1 MNLNFSG
8 NTQDAHTIQYPFMGA
23 SSGYFAVF
31 DGHGG
36 KEAADFSS
44 QTLHEVLE
52 NELRSSVGSSISMR
66 ECFETSYA
74 KTDELLKG
82 TAMYLGTTAVTC
94 FLRDQGSSIQLYA
107 ANAGDARAV
116 LCRDGK
122 ALRVTCD
129 HKPSLESERERL
141 VACGAFVARN
151 RVNAVLAVSRALG
164 DHALKKFVISEPN
177 FWEGDLTPADTF
189 LLIACDGLWDVIK
202 DQEAIDLVSSQAK
215 AQDMSDILVR
225 EALKRG
231 STDNIS
237 VMAVRFCWDF
247 RQPAPEN

>member
-1 MNLNFSG
+1 MR
-8 NTQDAHTIQYPFMGA
+8 QDAHTIQYPFMGE
-23 SSGYFAVF
+23 SGYFAVF

-44 QTLHEVLE
+44 VKLHELLE
-52 NELRSSVGSSISMR
+52 NELKSCDDSNRSMR
-66 ECFETSYA
+66 ECFEISYA

-82 TAMYLGTTAVTC
+82 TADYLGTTAVTC
-94 FLRDQGSSIQLYA
+94 FLKNQGASTRLYA

-129 HKPSLESERERL
+129 HKPSLESERQRL
-141 VACGAFVARN
+141 VASGAFVARN

-177 FWEGDLTPADTF
+177 FWEGDLGPSDAF
-189 LLIACDGLWDVIK
+189 LIIACDGLWDVIQ
-202 DQEAIDLVSSQAK
+202 DQEAVDLVADKTTAK
-215 AQDMSDILVR
+215 EMSDFLVS
-225 EALKRG
+225 EALARG

-237 VMAVRFCWDF
+237 VMAVRFCWES
-247 RQPAPEN
+247 RRSSPLN

>member
-1 MNLNFSG
+1 MGESG
-8 NTQDAHTIQYPFMGA
+8 F
-23 SSGYFAVF
+23 FAVF

-36 KEAADFSS
+36 KDAADFSS
-44 QTLHEVLE
+44 TKLHELLE
-52 NELRSSVGSSISMR
+52 IELKSHDESSRSMR
-66 ECFETSYA
+66 QCFETSYA

-82 TAMYLGTTAVTC
+82 RADFMGTTAVTC
-94 FLRDQGSSIQLYA
+94 FLQSRGPLTRLYA

-129 HKPSLESERERL
+129 HKPSLESERQRL
-141 VACGAFVARN
+141 VECGAFVARN

-177 FWEGDLTPADTF
+177 FWEGELGPTDSF
-189 LLIACDGLWDVIK
+189 LLIACDGLWDVVQ
-202 DQEAIDLVSSQAK
+202 DQEAIDLVTNNVSAK
-215 AQDMSDILVR
+215 EMADTLVN
-225 EALKRG
+225 EALKKG

-237 VMAVRFCWDF
+237 VMAVRFCWESRF
-247 RQPAPEN
+247 ASLGV